1 MSALYLR
8 ETAVIALTAAADY
21 SAGRGKS
28 VTISGDTAT
37 LSASATTQARGI
49 ILEGA
54 TSGNQVTV
62 AILGAGGGTVPAKL
76 SGTVTKGDKLQQHTD
91 GTWITDA
98 GNGSRVVSLVALES
112 GVSGDIIEA
121 AMLTPISLS

>member
-8 ETAVIALTAAADY
+8 DAAVIALTAAADY

-37 LSASATTQARGI
+37 LSASATVHARGI

-76 SGTVTKGDKLQQHTD
+76 SGTVTKGDKMQQHTD

-98 GNGSRVVSLVALES
+98 ATGARVVSLVALES

-121 AMLTPISLS
+121 ATLTPITLS

>member
-8 ETAVIALTAAADY
+8 DAAVIALTAAADY

-37 LSASATTQARGI
+37 LSASATVQARGI

-98 GNGSRVVSLVALES
+98 DTGSRVVSLVALES

>member
-98 GNGSRVVSLVALES
+98 GTGSRVVSLLALES
-112 GVSGDIIEA
+112 GVS
-121 AMLTPISLS
+121 

>member
-37 LSASATTQARGI
+37 LSASATTQASGI

-98 GNGSRVVSLVALES
+98 GTGSRVVSLVALES

>member
-98 GNGSRVVSLVALES
+98 GTGSRVVSLVALES

>member
-1 MSALYLR
+1 MSALLLR
-8 ETAVIALTAAADY
+8 DAAIIALTAAADY

-37 LSASATTQARGI
+37 LSASATVHARGI

-54 TSGNQVTV
+54 TSGKQVTV
-62 AILGAGGGTVPAKL
+62 AILGACAGTVPAKL
-76 SGTVTKGDKLQQHTD
+76 SGTVTKGDKMQQHTD

-98 GNGSRVVSLVALES
+98 ATGARVVSLVALES

-121 AMLTPISLS
+121 AMLTPITLS

>member
-8 ETAVIALTAAADY
+8 DAAVIALTAAADY

-49 ILEGA
+49 IIEGA

-76 SGTVTKGDKLQQHTD
+76 SGSVTKGDKLQQHTD

-98 GNGSRVVSLVALES
+98 GTGGRVVSLVALET

-121 AMLTPISLS
+121 AMLTPISFS

>member
-91 GTWITDA
+91 GTWITD
-98 GNGSRVVSLVALES
+98 GGTGSRVVSCVALVS
-112 GVSGDIIEA
+112 GVSGDIIQA